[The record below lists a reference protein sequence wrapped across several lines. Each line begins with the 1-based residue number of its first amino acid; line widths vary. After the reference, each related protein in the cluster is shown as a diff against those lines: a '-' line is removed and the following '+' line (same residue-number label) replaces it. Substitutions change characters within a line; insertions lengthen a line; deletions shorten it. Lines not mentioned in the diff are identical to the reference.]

1 MMTIKYKQKLLAVL
15 SIVSISILCFA
26 APQEVQAQSGTAYE
40 VLAEINALRA
50 SYGLDGLVENQYL
63 NLSAQIQADYI
74 AETGIGSHTGAGGTT
89 AYDRALSVGYGEGYQ
104 VWVTENWAKG
114 YDMTAYE
121 CVHDM
126 WEPSTDHINNMLTTW
141 HNEFGAGVAL
151 DINGMT
157 VYVVNFG
164 HSSSSTVV
172 QPTASSS
179 GVTSTPTTSGPT
191 STTAPVVQP
200 VTTAVPNADGS
211 VTHVVQY
218 GQTLWKI
225 AEAYGIS
232 LDDLL
237 TMNGLTEDSAI
248 YPDDVLLIIPASVEI
263 EETPSITNTLVIQ
276 TPTPSA
282 TPTEDIERT
291 PTEAAITPTKNPNSP
306 GSILAN
312 IFSGD
317 TLWVGIGLIAV
328 SVFGIVLL
336 LFTSARLR

>member
-1 MMTIKYKQKLLAVL
+1 MQLMKRQRNLAILTLLSL
-15 SIVSISILCFA
+15 IILCLGTPEA
-26 APQEVQAQSGTAYE
+26 VQAQAVEPYE

-50 SYGLDGLVENQYL
+50 SYGLDGLAENQYL
-63 NLSAQIQADYI
+63 NLAAQMQADYI
-74 AETGIGSHTGAGGTT
+74 AATGVGSHTGEGGTT
-89 AYDRALSVGYGEGYQ
+89 AYDRALSVGYGEGAQ
-104 VWVTENWAKG
+104 IWVTENWAKG
-114 YDMTAYE
+114 YGLTAYE

-164 HSSSSTVV
+164 HSSGSSAV
-172 QPTASSS
+172 QPTTA
-179 GVTSTPTTSGPT
+179 PSGPT
-191 STTAPVVQP
+191 NTPAPLVQP
-200 VTTAVPNADGS
+200 VTTATPYADGS
-211 VTHVVQY
+211 VIHTVQY
-218 GQTLWKI
+218 GQTLWSI
-225 AEAYGIS
+225 ADAYEIS

-237 TMNGLTEDSAI
+237 SMNGLTEDSAI
-248 YPDDVLLIIPASVEI
+248 YPDDLLMIVPASIEA
-263 EETPSITNTLVIQ
+263 EETLDITDTPEAQ
-276 TPTPSA
+276 TPSLAP
-282 TPTEDIERT
+282 TPTEVVEST
-291 PTEAAITPTKNPNSP
+291 PTEAVLTPTRNPNAP

-328 SVFGIVLL
+328 SVFGIILL

>member
-1 MMTIKYKQKLLAVL
+1 MPIKKKLQYL
-15 SIVSISILCFA
+15 SILLIISLGVLCFI
-26 APQEVQAQSGTAYE
+26 PPETIQAQAGTAYE

-50 SYGLDGLVENQYL
+50 AYGLDGLAENQYL
-63 NLSAQIQADYI
+63 NLSAQMQADYI
-74 AETGIGSHTGAGGTT
+74 ASTGIGSHTGEGGTL
-89 AYDRALSVGYGEGYQ
+89 AADRALSVGYNGGH
-104 VWVTENWAKG
+104 VTENWAKG
-114 YDMTAYE
+114 YNLTAYD

-126 WEPSTDHINNMLTTW
+126 WETSTDHLANMTVALSW
-141 HNEFGAGVAL
+141 RDEFGAGVAL
-151 DINGMT
+151 DIDGMT

-164 HSSSSTVV
+164 LSSGSYEV
-172 QPTASSS
+172 QPTTAPSDPTY
-179 GVTSTPTTSGPT
+179 TSTPSGPT
-191 STTAPVVQP
+191 DTPEPLVQP
-200 VTTAVPNADGS
+200 VTTATPNADGS

-248 YPDDVLLIIPASVEI
+248 YPDDVLLIIPAGIET
-263 EETPSITNTLVIQ
+263 EETAAVTPTPEAQ
-276 TPTPSA
+276 TPTPSS
-282 TPTEDIERT
+282 TPTEVIEIT
-291 PTEAAITPTKNPNSP
+291 PTEAVLTPTRNPNSP

>member
-1 MMTIKYKQKLLAVL
+1 MNKKKLQIL
-15 SIVSISILCFA
+15 SFLLILSLGILCFM
-26 APQEVQAQSGTAYE
+26 PQEKAQAQAGTAYE

-50 SYGLDGLVENQYL
+50 AYGLDGLAENQYL
-63 NLSAQIQADYI
+63 NLAAQIQADYI
-74 AETGIGSHTGAGGTT
+74 AATGVGSHTGEGGTT
-89 AYDRALSVGYGEGYQ
+89 AYDRALSVGYGGGAQ
-104 VWVTENWAKG
+104 IWVTENWAKG
-114 YDMTAYE
+114 YSLTAYD

-164 HSSSSTVV
+164 HSSGSSVV
-172 QPTASSS
+172 QPTTEPYDPTL
-179 GVTSTPTTSGPT
+179 TSTPSGPT
-191 STTAPVVQP
+191 DTPEPLIQP
-200 VTTAVPNADGS
+200 VTTTTPNADGS

-218 GQTLWKI
+218 GQTLYKI

-232 LDDLL
+232 LANLL
-237 TMNGLTEDSAI
+237 EMNGLTEDSTI
-248 YPDDVLLIIPASVEI
+248 YPGDVLLIFPASIET
-263 EETPSITNTLVIQ
+263 EETAAATATPEVQ
-276 TPTPSA
+276 TSTPSS
-282 TPTEDIERT
+282 TPTEVAELT
-291 PTEAAITPTKNPNSP
+291 PTEAALTPTRNPNSP

>member
-1 MMTIKYKQKLLAVL
+1 MTNKKKRHYLSFLLIL
-15 SIVSISILCFA
+15 SLGILYFIPSEEA
-26 APQEVQAQSGTAYE
+26 QAQAGTAYE

-50 SYGLDGLVENQYL
+50 SYGLDGLAENQYL
-63 NLSAQIQADYI
+63 NLAAQMQADYI
-74 AETGIGSHTGAGGTT
+74 AATGIGSHTGAGGTT
-89 AYDRALSVGYGEGYQ
+89 AYDRALSVGYGEGAQ

-114 YDMTAYE
+114 YSLSAYD

-157 VYVVNFG
+157 IYVVNFG
-164 HSSSSTVV
+164 HSSGSSIV
-172 QPTASSS
+172 QPTTSPYEPTY
-179 GVTSTPTTSGPT
+179 TSTPSGPT
-191 STTAPVVQP
+191 DTPEPLIQP
-200 VTTAVPNADGS
+200 VTTATPSEDGS

-237 TMNGLTEDSAI
+237 SLNGLTEDSSI
-248 YPDDVLLIIPASVEI
+248 YPDDVLLIIPASI
-263 EETPSITNTLVIQ
+263 ETEQPTEVTPTPVAQ
-276 TPTPSA
+276 TPTLTS
-282 TPTEDIERT
+282 TPTEVIEFT
-291 PTEAAITPTKNPNSP
+291 PTEATLTPTQNPNSP

-328 SVFGIVLL
+328 SVFGLILL

>member
-1 MMTIKYKQKLLAVL
+1 MKRQRNLAILTIL
-15 SIVSISILCFA
+15 SLTILCLGT
-26 APQEVQAQSGTAYE
+26 PETVQAQAGEPYE

-50 SYGLDGLVENQYL
+50 SYGLDGLAENLYL
-63 NLSAQIQADYI
+63 NLAAQIQADYI
-74 AETGIGSHTGAGGTT
+74 AATGEGSHTGEGGTA
-89 AYDRALSVGYGEGYQ
+89 AYDRALSVGYGEGAQ

-114 YDMTAYE
+114 YGLTAYE

-126 WEPSTDHINNMLTTW
+126 WETSTDHINNMLTTW

-164 HSSSSTVV
+164 HSSGSAIV
-172 QPTASSS
+172 QPTSETGDPS
-179 GVTSTPTTSGPT
+179 STPTTSGPT
-191 STTAPVVQP
+191 STTAPIVQP
-200 VTTAVPNADGS
+200 VTVATPNADGS
-211 VTHVVQY
+211 VIHVVQY
-218 GQTLWKI
+218 GQTLWAI
-225 AEAYGIS
+225 ADAYGIS

-237 TMNGLTEDSAI
+237 SMNGLTEESAI
-248 YPDDVLLIIPASVEI
+248 YPDDQLMIVPASIEA
-263 EETPSITNTLVIQ
+263 EETADITDTPEAQ
-276 TPTPSA
+276 PPTRTPTP
-282 TPTEDIERT
+282 TEVVVST
-291 PTEAAITPTKNPNSP
+291 PTEAVLTPTRNPNAP

-328 SVFGIVLL
+328 SVFGIILL